1 MLICLELKIKLEDKV
16 EFVELNSKVPSL
28 DQPQMPPQRK
38 GRSLGQRSALDTSGG
53 RFQHRYPP
61 SLTMRLLYTEVQR
74 EVPPSPEFYSVQC
87 SLGIHLIPM

>member
-1 MLICLELKIKLEDKV
+1 MLICLELKINLEDKV
-16 EFVELNSKVPSL
+16 EFVELNSRVPSL
-28 DQPQMPPQRK
+28 DQLQMTPQGK

-74 EVPPSPEFYSVQC
+74 EVPPSPELYSVQ
-87 SLGIHLIPM
+87 M